1 MAAWLG
7 VAFILLG
14 VVLNIVSIIH
24 YRRAIAT
31 LRPVEIPPRYWPN
44 LASLTS
50 LGVAVLGVLLAFY
63 IVKTL

>member
-1 MAAWLG
+1 
-7 VAFILLG
+7 
-14 VVLNIVSIIH
+14 
-24 YRRAIAT
+24 
-31 LRPVEIPPRYWPN
+31 VEIPPRYWPN